1 MSAPTPAAVRA
12 ALEATETTAPTES
25 LDMVGEMAR
34 EKGCRPSA
42 IVAGILSDHIRAIA
56 AEMRAEAKATRLNTV
71 DPFMSIAVRNAEISE
86 AQLLERFAD
95 RLEGRES

>member
-1 MSAPTPAAVRA
+1 MTAPKPAAVRA

-71 DPFMSIAVRNAEISE
+71 DPFVEPGTREAEIT
-86 AQLLERFAD
+86 AAKLLAVFAD
-95 RLEGRES
+95 KLEGKA